1 MTPETRLKIQIRK
14 AVNRI
19 DVKRV
24 RIVSNVV
31 GVLYDD
37 RGVPRRVGLGKG
49 SPDFVGIAWGVPIGL
64 EVKSA
69 RGRVSR
75 EQPVWG
81 RSFAN
86 LGGRYAVVRSVEEA
100 VRFVMEPKK

>member
-24 RIVSNVV
+24 RIVANVV
-31 GVLYDD
+31 GLMYDE
-37 RGVPRRVGLGKG
+37 RGTPRRVGLGKG
-49 SPDFVGIAWGVPIGL
+49 SADFVGIAFGVPLAL
-64 EVKSA
+64 EIKTPK
-69 RGRVSR
+69 GRVSR
-75 EQPVWG
+75 EQPIWG
-81 RSFAN
+81 RAFEA

-100 VRFVMEPKK
+100 VRFVKKEPS